1 MLLFITQLVMSNV
14 FVFTHEIIVLDANET
29 SISSAHHI
37 NDSIEEVDDLLD
49 LLEENEEEKD
59 LVDNLKINL
68 TKSLLKQGYIYKAN
82 LTSETSKNFFSPP
95 EHSI

>member
-1 MLLFITQLVMSNV
+1 MSNV
-14 FVFTHEIIVLDANET
+14 FVFTHEIIEIDANET

-68 TKSLLKQGYIYKAN
+68 TISLLKQGYIYKIN
-82 LTSETSKNFFSPP
+82 FTTETSIKLYSPP
-95 EHSI
+95 EQSI

>member
-1 MLLFITQLVMSNV
+1 MSNV

-95 EHSI
+95 EYSI

>member
-1 MLLFITQLVMSNV
+1 MSNV
-14 FVFTHEIIVLDANET
+14 FVFTHEIIEIDANET

-68 TKSLLKQGYIYKAN
+68 TKSLLKQGYIYKLN
-82 LTSETSKNFFSPP
+82 FTTGTSIKLYSPP
-95 EHSI
+95 EQSI

>member
-1 MLLFITQLVMSNV
+1 MSNV
-14 FVFTHEIIVLDANET
+14 FVFTHEIIEIDANVT

-68 TKSLLKQGYIYKAN
+68 SESSLKQGYIYKAN
-82 LTSETSKNFFSPP
+82 LTSQTSNNFFSPP

>member
-1 MLLFITQLVMSNV
+1 MSNV
-14 FVFTHEIIVLDANET
+14 FVFTHEIIEIDANVT

-68 TKSLLKQGYIYKAN
+68 SESSLKQGYIYNAN
-82 LTSETSKNFFSPP
+82 LTSETSNNFFSPP